1 MIKEHVV
8 SASITNGAECIC
20 NPEIL
25 LGTKFGLWDFENE

>member
-1 MIKEHVV
+1 MIKENVV

-25 LGTKFGLWDFENE
+25 LGTKFGLWDF